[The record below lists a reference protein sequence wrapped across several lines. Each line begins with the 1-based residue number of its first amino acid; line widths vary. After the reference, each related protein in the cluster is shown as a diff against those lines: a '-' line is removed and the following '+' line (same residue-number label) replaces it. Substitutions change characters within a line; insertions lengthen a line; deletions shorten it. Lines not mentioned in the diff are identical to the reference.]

1 LDTPDTPQTLL
12 TRRRLLAGAAAGGAS
27 LGLVEYL
34 AQQQRSAAAS
44 SRDALNSRGSDA
56 LRPTDAVGAI
66 LAALTRWPLV
76 AVTERHL
83 LQEWHDTMNV
93 VLWHPD
99 LFRGLT
105 DIVVEFGVASYQP
118 MVDRFVVEGAP
129 LAKPELVQV
138 WRQVGDPE
146 WNAPVYE
153 QLFRTVRAINRRR
166 PASQRIRILLGQQPI
181 TMSDVLRRPQ
191 DGALRQAFLRPM
203 DDHFAA
209 LVKRE
214 VLDRNRRAL
223 LIAGKGHLLRGIR
236 QDPPGTGPNAGSQL
250 AALGAGKLHVIDN
263 LILPPGTPPDASAR
277 RVHNELSRPT
287 TPVVA
292 SLAGTWLGATS
303 RLLGNGWINEL
314 ADRASSPAAARYG
327 HQADAV
333 LYLGP
338 GETLTISNPDPTLY
352 ETGRYAHD
360 LQQATNLPGFGDV
373 IGDARREANAGPS
386 WFSLLGYT
394 PPTPKEKHA
403 VNQK

>member
-1 LDTPDTPQTLL
+1 MDTTDTSRTLL

-27 LGLVEYL
+27 LGLFEFL
-34 AQQQRSAAAS
+34 TQEQARSAAAALT
-44 SRDALNSRGSDA
+44 RDASQTQATSA
-56 LRPTDAVGAI
+56 LRPTEAVGAI

-105 DIVVEFGVASYQP
+105 DIVVEFGVASYQA
-118 MVDRFVVEGAP
+118 MIDQFIVEGAP

-138 WRQVGDPE
+138 WRQIGDPE

-181 TMSDVLRRPQ
+181 TMSDVLSRPQ

-203 DDHFAA
+203 DDHYAA

-303 RLLGNGWINEL
+303 RRLGNGWINEL
-314 ADRASSPAAARYG
+314 ADRATSPASARYD

-338 GETLTISNPDPTLY
+338 GETLTISQPDPTIY
-352 ETGRYAHD
+352 QTGAYAHD
-360 LQQATNLPGFGDV
+360 LQQVTNLLRAGDEIGFG
-373 IGDARREANAGPS
+373 RREANVGPS
-386 WFSLLGYT
+386 WFSLF
-394 PPTPKEKHA
+394 H
-403 VNQK
+403 

>member
-1 LDTPDTPQTLL
+1 MDTPRTPQPLL

-34 AQQQRSAAAS
+34 GQQQQPAAAAAF
-44 SRDALNSRGSDA
+44 SRHASDTRGSNA
-56 LRPTDAVGAI
+56 LRPTEAVGAI

-105 DIVVEFGVASYQP
+105 DIVVEFGVASYQA
-118 MVDRFVVEGAP
+118 MIDRFVVEGAP
-129 LAKPELVQV
+129 LAKPDLVQV

-223 LIAGKGHLLRGIR
+223 LVAGKGHLLRGLR
-236 QDPPGTGPNAGSQL
+236 QDPPGTGPNAASQL
-250 AALGAGKLHVIDN
+250 AALGAGKLHVIDS
-263 LILPPGTPPDASAR
+263 LILPPGAPPDASAR
-277 RVHNELSRPT
+277 RVLSELSRPT

-303 RLLGNGWINEL
+303 RRLGNGWINEL
-314 ADRASSPAAARYG
+314 ADRASSPAAARYD

-352 ETGRYAHD
+352 QTGRYAHD
-360 LQQATNLPGFGDV
+360 LQQAANLPGFGDV
-373 IGDARREANAGPS
+373 IGFARREANAGPS
-386 WFSLLGYT
+386 WFSLF
-394 PPTPKEKHA
+394 H
-403 VNQK
+403 